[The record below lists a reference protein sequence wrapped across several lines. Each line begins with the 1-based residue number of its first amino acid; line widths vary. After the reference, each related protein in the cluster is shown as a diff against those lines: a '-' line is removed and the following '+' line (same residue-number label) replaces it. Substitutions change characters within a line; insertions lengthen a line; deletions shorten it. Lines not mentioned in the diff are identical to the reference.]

1 LYLAAAHFSRH
12 CPALVRRQFPLGRL
26 RGLRGTAKMGC
37 GEIKSAVI
45 HKKGPMPIEF
55 RLTPGTIDSILELA
69 HNLYFMRKIGISL
82 LAAGTLA
89 LPALASAATI
99 LNTLALAN
107 TVLNAMIGLF
117 ITLAIVIFFWGLIRY
132 LTAVGEEKSAGLQIM
147 FYGVL
152 AIFVMVSIWGII
164 RLLQSTFSVT
174 STSPVIPQGIQ
185 INTNTTSL

>member
-1 LYLAAAHFSRH
+1 
-12 CPALVRRQFPLGRL
+12 
-26 RGLRGTAKMGC
+26 
-37 GEIKSAVI
+37 
-45 HKKGPMPIEF
+45 
-55 RLTPGTIDSILELA
+55 
-69 HNLYFMRKIGISL
+69 MRKIVGTSL
-82 LAAGTLA
+82 LSAVTLA
-89 LPALASAATI
+89 LPSFAGAATL

-107 TVLNAMIGLF
+107 TFLNALIGLF
-117 ITLAIVIFFWGLIRY
+117 ITLAIVVFFWGLIRY

-185 INTNTTSL
+185 INTSGTY